1 MTPLESTALAVGT
14 AVYAAAG
21 PAVVWWF
28 SAVAGVAAAFG
39 VGALA
44 PAIARRTATPEPVT
58 TSELATVAQ
67 G

>member
-1 MTPLESTALAVGT
+1 VGT

-28 SAVAGVAAAFG
+28 SAIAGVAAAFG

-44 PAIARRTATPEPVT
+44 PVITRRTAISEPATTP
-58 TSELATVAQ
+58 ELATVAQ